1 MKRAVSKPSSVIFG
15 LGLVFLAVL
24 SMPTKASASTGK
36 LVLTGGVSTIE
47 GAAGGGISP
56 WALIGTQATDGE
68 MGFSANLTQAEVKDY
83 SLSTYG
89 VAFAAYDKIEFS
101 LAQQRLDAGKA
112 GAPLGLPGL
121 TLKQDVFGIKYRL
134 AGEAILD
141 SDRWMPQISIGAQHK
156 RLDAEGLAPTLRLLG
171 ASLEGTDLYL
181 SATKLFLKPGI
192 LVNGTLRATKG
203 NQNGLLGF
211 GATLGGANDSYEL
224 MPELSVAKLISRDLA
239 IGFEYRAMPN
249 NLERAG
255 RAAGLGDGLASDDWF
270 DVFVAWAPTKQFSLT
285 AAYLDLGRIV
295 PATTANRDQTGVYLS
310 AQYAF

>member
-1 MKRAVSKPSSVIFG
+1 MKKAVTKPSPLI
-15 LGLVFLAVL
+15 LGLSLAIVSSISL
-24 SMPTKASASTGK
+24 PREAIASTGK

-68 MGFSANLTQAEVKDY
+68 MGFSANLTQAEIKDY

-121 TLKQDVFGIKYRL
+121 TLTQDVFGVKYRL

-141 SDRWMPQISIGAQHK
+141 SDRWMPQISLGVQHK
-156 RLDAEGLAPTLRLLG
+156 RLDAEGLAPTLRSLG
-171 ASLEGTDLYL
+171 SSLEGTDVYL

-192 LVNGTLRATKG
+192 LVNGTLRATKA

-211 GATLGGANDSYEL
+211 GSTLGGANDSYEL
-224 MPELSVAKLISRDLA
+224 MPELSVAKLIRRDLA
-239 IGFEYRAMPN
+239 VGFEYRAMPN

-255 RAAGLGDGLASDDWF
+255 QAAGLGNGLAADDWF

-295 PATTANRDQTGVYLS
+295 PGTTGNRDQTGVYLS